1 MSLEDLA
8 APTREQRPASTTQTS
23 SLADTVSRAAQSA
36 QHAVDAWDDLIAVH
50 GDLPVGDTLADR
62 LAENIN
68 ALESTARELSA
79 LAQRVMHHG

>member
-8 APTREQRPASTTQTS
+8 APTRERRPRAAQPS
-23 SLADTVSRAAQSA
+23 SLADTADRLARVA

-79 LAQRVMHHG
+79 LAQRVTHHG